1 MLSISY
7 SIFVPFLLS
16 TNYFSI
22 KDNNSLNYI
31 FILIDLIYIIDCFL
45 CLYKGYKNFYEHLV
59 IKPKKIMMHYFKTL
73 FIIDFLQSIPI
84 FSLIIFNIFSIKFT
98 LDYKLEIL
106 LLLKVIKLF
115 KLFYYNTTIA
125 NFSEIISASELID
138 NYGGIVLII
147 FIILIL
153 LNITT
158 CLFIFIGRNSYPGWL
173 IKINI
178 QDEIYVVQY
187 LTSIYFIIVTITT
200 VGYGDITGNTCGE
213 ILFQIYL
220 LIIGTIAYSFTI
232 SYISNMIVKKNEKS
246 KNFEKNMEI
255 INEIK
260 LNHPHMKSSL
270 YNELLRNI
278 HNMKL

>member
-1 MLSISY
+1 M
-7 SIFVPFLLS
+7 
-16 TNYFSI
+16 
-22 KDNNSLNYI
+22 
-31 FILIDLIYIIDCFL
+31 
-45 CLYKGYKNFYEHLV
+45 
-59 IKPKKIMMHYFKTL
+59 
-73 FIIDFLQSIPI
+73 
-84 FSLIIFNIFSIKFT
+84 
-98 LDYKLEIL
+98 
-106 LLLKVIKLF
+106 
-115 KLFYYNTTIA
+115 
-125 NFSEIISASELID
+125 
-138 NYGGIVLII
+138 
-147 FIILIL
+147 
-153 LNITT
+153 
-158 CLFIFIGRNSYPGWL
+158 
-173 IKINI
+173 
-178 QDEIYVVQY
+178 QY

-200 VGYGDITGNTCGE
+200 VGYGDITGNTSGE